1 MARWRLVRRGITE
14 WNRDNGVHGH
24 GQTLPD
30 AESPVQA
37 SRLWDRLTLEEV
49 WARHADRL
57 CRIMAGN
64 DDFALSPVDVRPTC
78 SVSAVFNDISYLRCR
93 R

>member
-1 MARWRLVRRGITE
+1 MARWHLLRRGITE
-14 WNRDNGVHGH
+14 WNRDNGVQGH

-37 SRLWDRLTLEEV
+37 SRLWNRLTLEEV
-49 WARHADRL
+49 WARRTYRL
-57 CRIMAGN
+57 CRIIAGN
-64 DDFALSPVDVRPTC
+64 EDFALSPVDVRPTR
-78 SVSAVFNDISYLRCR
+78 SVLAVFNDISYLRCR